1 MKTME
6 MLNSALILLVIILV
20 ILLVVQWVVIVNQKK
35 EKDNLA
41 EWLNDCAD
49 KLAEANT
56 KLAEYKIREEAPIPM
71 VKNID
76 YLILEKEVKSYKPPY
91 KVGQKVMYSDEGFA
105 KVGYIHGIRTEQ
117 YEIIH
122 EGTDKKEV
130 VVKHLYEIGSK
141 HYRDFCSDIIDV
153 VKENKK

>member
-20 ILLVVQWVVIVNQKK
+20 ILLVVQWLVMVNRKK
-35 EKDNLA
+35 EIDNLT
-41 EWLNDCAD
+41 EWIKWYESRLD
-49 KLAEANT
+49 
-56 KLAEYKIREEAPIPM
+56 EYKIREETPLPM
-71 VKNID
+71 VKDIS
-76 YLILEKEVKSYKPPY
+76 YLILKEEVERYKPPY
-91 KVGQKVMYSDEGFA
+91 KVGQKVMYSDEGFT

-153 VKENKK
+153 VKGDKE